1 MMRITDGPAAHAVAK
16 IHEAD
21 GNRSEERLP
30 TVAMLLNAHVM
41 ARGVPPCL
49 D

>member
-21 GNRSEERLP
+21 GNRSEKRLP
-30 TVAMLLNAHVM
+30 TVAVLLNAYVM
-41 ARGVPPCL
+41 TRGVPP
-49 D
+49 